1 MILYYLSQVATDVTF
16 NLSWWFI
23 KNTSYIFYNGTIYL
37 FYGKQKTIRDLE
49 QEIIELRNEIS
60 SIEARKS

>member
-16 NLSWWFI
+16 NLSWWVI
-23 KNTSYIFYNGTIYL
+23 KNTTYVFYNGTVYL
-37 FYGKQKTIRDLE
+37 MYGKQKTIRDLE
-49 QEIIELRNEIS
+49 EEIIELRNEIS